1 MSWVEVLLLA
11 FALSIDACVVSFSY
25 GIKGVQNP
33 IKSALSL
40 AVFTGGFQALMP
52 FVSGVC
58 TNCVRCY
65 IEPYAK
71 WIVFAIFLYL
81 GINFIKES
89 FENKNVSKDLSLTVL
104 FLIAVATSIDAF
116 SAGISLCLKLDSIVL
131 PVLLIGI
138 ITFTNSIIGF
148 SIGRIFKHLNTK
160 FLEILGGIIL
170 IVLALKVII

>member
-52 FVSGVC
+52 FVGGVC

-81 GINFIKES
+81 GINLVRI
-89 FENKNVSKDLSLTVL
+89 
-104 FLIAVATSIDAF
+104 
-116 SAGISLCLKLDSIVL
+116 CLEKCQV
-131 PVLLIGI
+131 
-138 ITFTNSIIGF
+138 
-148 SIGRIFKHLNTK
+148 
-160 FLEILGGIIL
+160 
-170 IVLALKVII
+170 

>member
-25 GIKGVQNP
+25 GIKGVQHP

-52 FVSGVC
+52 FVGGVC

-116 SAGISLCLKLDSIVL
+116 SAGISLCLKLDCIVL
-131 PVLLIGI
+131 PVLLIGL
-138 ITFTNSIIGF
+138 ITFVNSIIGF
-148 SIGRIFKHLNTK
+148 SIGRVFKHLNTK